1 LRAIIGIPV
10 YNEQMNIR
18 NLLGTLERTLMDDRV
33 EKICIVSSSTDLTN
47 TIVRAHSK
55 TDERIEL
62 IVERERRGKATAW
75 NRLIQTAES
84 EGFDAMVYLGGDNL
98 PCPGGI
104 SMLLD
109 ELEKGFGIVGGRPV
123 PVDPTDT
130 FLGWHA
136 NLLWSIHHLISKEVK
151 SKISGE
157 MCALRV
163 GVVREMPPGII
174 NDDVYLQQL
183 FELRGF
189 RAGYCERAKVLLRGP
204 STLSELMR
212 QRKRV
217 YIGHHQV
224 RMYIGQKP
232 STVWYRNLLLLGK
245 ALPSKGLRASLY
257 LILSLFIQGVL
268 YLIAKLNFH
277 MGNLPYKWR
286 MAETTKSLRY
296 GL

>member
-1 LRAIIGIPV
+1 MRAIIGIPV
-10 YNEQMNIR
+10 SNEEKNIG
-18 NLLGTLERTLMDDRV
+18 NLLTALERTSIDERI

-55 TDERIEL
+55 TDKRIEL
-62 IVERERRGKATAW
+62 IVEPGRRGKASAW
-75 NRLIQTAES
+75 NRLIQTAEFG
-84 EGFDAMVYLGGDNL
+84 GFDAMVYLGGDNL
-98 PCPGGI
+98 PSFDGI
-104 SMLLD
+104 SLLLD
-109 ELEKGFGIVGGRPV
+109 ELQKGFGIVGGRPV
-123 PVDPTDT
+123 PIDSTKT

-136 NLLWSIHHLISKEVK
+136 NLLWNIHHFISKEVK
-151 SKISGE
+151 PKISGE

-163 GVVREMPPGII
+163 GVVREMPPGIV

-232 STVWYRNLLLLGK
+232 STVWYSNLLLLRK
-245 ALPSKGLRASLY
+245 ALPSEGLRASIY
-257 LILSLFIQGVL
+257 LILSLFIQGLL
-268 YLIAKLNFH
+268 YFIAKLNFH